1 MDRQQIAVKLTMD
14 ALGVDFKMDTFQD
27 RLIFQKAIYLAQA
40 AGVKLGYHHRWYRRG
55 PYCSPLAD
63 DGFAIS
69 CELKTGEDE
78 LQGWCLDK
86 SFLETLSKLKAG
98 IFSNQT
104 NLANTLELFASVH
117 FLVHRTGLSKDDV
130 PAITKTLQDY
140 GKNFS
145 SSEVEKALGELAG
158 YGLIN

>member
-1 MDRQQIAVKLTMD
+1 MDRQQIAVKLAMD
-14 ALGVDFKMDTFQD
+14 ALGLDFKMDTFQD

-40 AGVKLGYHHRWYRRG
+40 AGVKLGYHYRWYRRG

-86 SFLETLSKLKAG
+86 TFSKILSKLKSG
-98 IFSNQT
+98 IFSDQKD
-104 NLANTLELFASVH
+104 LANTLELLASVH
-117 FLVHRTGLSKDDV
+117 FLVRRTGLSKDNV
-130 PAITKTLQDY
+130 PTITETLQNY

-145 SSEVEKALGELAG
+145 SSKVGKALGELAG
-158 YGLIN
+158 YDLID